1 MVKLNGGKYLKLTDN
16 FKAKEGTDVK
26 NFLSPLSVDQLDGK
40 NASTDSIFIALMTQF
55 KGEALI
61 EIPAEVNLSDYQ
73 SLMFREAYS
82 KLWGVAAWQ

>member
-1 MVKLNGGKYLKLTDN
+1 
-16 FKAKEGTDVK
+16 
-26 NFLSPLSVDQLDGK
+26 
-40 NASTDSIFIALMTQF
+40 MTQF